1 MTNEST
7 DGHVA
12 PSVTEAAAPQVT
24 ASQADELVA
33 ALRRLERFAAEESA
47 RVSHSVVPKLEAHA
61 RENLWMSLLLALGL
75 GVIVGLYLAGG
86 RRRG

>member
-1 MTNEST
+1 MTNEPTPPEVDASAT
-7 DGHVA
+7 A
-12 PSVTEAAAPQVT
+12 ATPTEQR
-24 ASQADELVA
+24 ASQVDDLVA
-33 ALRRLERFAAEESA
+33 VVRRLERFAAEESA
-47 RVSHSVVPKLEAHA
+47 RVSHSLVPKLEAHA